1 MGSPVIDGDHIYGVC
16 SYGQLRCLRLT
27 TGEGVWVS
35 HAVTVARARNAAALI
50 NRTGS
55 RYFIN
60 HDRGELIIARFSPS
74 GYSEISRADLLEAT
88 TEAGAN
94 RREKGALNWS
104 HPAYA
109 NGHVFARNDKEIR
122 AVDLR
127 ARADGGDSGGR

>member
-1 MGSPVIDGDHIYGVC
+1 
-16 SYGQLRCLRLT
+16 
-27 TGEGVWVS
+27 
-35 HAVTVARARNAAALI
+35 VTVERARNASAFI
-50 NRTGS
+50 VRNGS

-60 HDRGELIIARFSPS
+60 NDRGELIIAKFSPS
-74 GYSEISRADLLEAT
+74 GYSEISRADLLEPT

-94 RREKGALNWS
+94 RREKGAVNWS

-127 ARADGGDSGGR
+127 ARAVGGDSGGR